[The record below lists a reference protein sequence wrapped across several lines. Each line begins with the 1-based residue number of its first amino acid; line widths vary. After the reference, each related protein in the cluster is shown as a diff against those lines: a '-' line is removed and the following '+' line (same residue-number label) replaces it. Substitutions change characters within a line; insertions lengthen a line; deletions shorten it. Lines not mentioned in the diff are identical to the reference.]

1 MEVTY
6 LEAIRQA
13 LEEEMHRDERVFLL
27 GEDIGVYG
35 GAFKVTQGLL
45 ETFGPRRVI
54 DTPMCEI
61 AIAGSAIGSAMMG
74 MRPVAEI
81 QFADFMACAF
91 DQIVN
96 VAGTSYYRWQAPVP
110 IVIRAPA
117 GGGVRAGPFH
127 SQNPEAWFC
136 HAPGLRVVVPATAYD
151 AKGLLKSAIR
161 DPNPVIYLE
170 NKYLYR
176 RIKEDIPAED
186 YTVPFGKAAVR
197 REGNDLSL
205 LAYGAMVHE
214 ALAAAEVLAQ
224 EGIDAE
230 VLDLR
235 TLVPLD
241 EEAVLASAR
250 KTGKVL
256 ITHEASRTAGFGAEL
271 ASLIAER
278 AFEYL
283 DGPVL
288 RVTAPDTPVPYS
300 PPLEDFYRP
309 DAAKIAETARRL
321 AAY

>member
-6 LEAIRQA
+6 LEAIHQA

-27 GEDIGVYG
+27 GEDVGVYG

-45 ETFGPRRVI
+45 EMFGPRRVI

-61 AIAGSAIGSAMMG
+61 AIVGSAIGSAMMG

-96 VAGTSYYRWQAPVP
+96 VAGTSFYRWRAAVP
-110 IVIRAPA
+110 IVVRAPS

-176 RIKEDIPAED
+176 RIKEEIPAED
-186 YTVPFGKAAVR
+186 YTVPFGQAVVR
-197 REGNDLSL
+197 REGSDLSL
-205 LAYGAMVHE
+205 IAYGAMVHE
-214 ALAAAEVLAQ
+214 ALAAAEALAQ
-224 EGIDAE
+224 KGVDAE
-230 VLDLR
+230 VVDLR

-241 EEAVLASAR
+241 EEAVLASVR

-256 ITHEASRTAGFGAEL
+256 ITHEANRTAGFGAEL
-271 ASLIAER
+271 AALIAER
-278 AFEYL
+278 AFDHL

-309 DAAKIAETARRL
+309 DAAKIVETARRL